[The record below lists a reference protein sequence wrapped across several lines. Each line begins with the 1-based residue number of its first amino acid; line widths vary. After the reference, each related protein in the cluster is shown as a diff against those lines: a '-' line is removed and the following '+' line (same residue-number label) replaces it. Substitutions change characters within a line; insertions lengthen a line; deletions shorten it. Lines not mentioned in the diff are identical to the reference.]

1 MSEMQADVGR
11 NTIWIIATVALVVVG
26 GCYVAYGY
34 FATGSTAAPS
44 TVAINTAGKGTAS
57 PESEHY
63 GKVLNKYN
71 QSNATNA
78 EQEGK
83 TYVSVISTRDQPVQE
98 APESK
103 VAAQEQ
109 PKQPQIVY
117 VYQPAPQQSAGQHQ
131 QEVLSDQ
138 EKERR
143 DRIRTQ
149 AAGLIKNWGGSKH
162 TVATVTDES
171 GYAGTVNNSVSS
183 GVGVPGG
190 HPSAGQLTSAVPVV
204 KILDDFV
211 RIPALLGT
219 DLDTDE
225 NSVVVA
231 SVPSGPYQGLTVYA
245 QGYKRINESIDMTFT
260 IMKWRGRSYKI
271 TAKAI
276 DQNTL
281 RSALSGEVNNRY
293 FTRIILPAIAAG
305 IGRTGQLYE
314 QSSAQNIIT
323 PQGGVIQTYPS
334 TPDGTAVLGTMIG
347 GMGETAGKV
356 LAQDAAQMPTK
367 QVLIPKNDTIGIQ
380 FMAPVLSTD
389 DISAGASAP
398 AVDLNTLSQPASQPP
413 VQQQQQQQ
421 QQPAIRPAGYPITNL
436 PATGLY
442 PNTQSGYSAY

>member
-44 TVAINTAGKGTAS
+44 SVPINTSGKGTAS
-57 PESEHY
+57 SESDHY

-83 TYVSVISTRDQPVQE
+83 TYVSVISTRDQPVQDP
-98 APESK
+98 PESK
-103 VAAQEQ
+103 AAAQEQ
-109 PKQPQIVY
+109 PKQPQVAY
-117 VYQPAPQQSAGQHQ
+117 VYQPAPQQNAGQHQ
-131 QEVLSDQ
+131 SEVLSDQ

-143 DRIRTQ
+143 ERIRTQ

-183 GVGVPGG
+183 GVGVSGG
-190 HPSAGQLTSAVPVV
+190 HASAGRPTSAVPVAKV
-204 KILDDFV
+204 LDDFV

-231 SVPSGPYQGLTVYA
+231 FVPSGPYQGLTVYA

-389 DISAGASAP
+389 DLSAGASAP

-413 VQQQQQQQ
+413 VQQQQQQ
-421 QQPAIRPAGYPITNL
+421 PVIRPAGYPVTNT

-442 PNTQSGYSAY
+442 PNNQSGYSGY

>member
-11 NTIWIIATVALVVVG
+11 NTIWIIATVVAVIVG

-34 FATGSTAAPS
+34 FAAGSTAAPS
-44 TVAINTAGKGTAS
+44 VVAINTAGKGTAS
-57 PESEHY
+57 TESEHY

-78 EQEGK
+78 EQKGE

-98 APESK
+98 SHAPK
-103 VAAQEQ
+103 DAIPEQ
-109 PKQPQIVY
+109 QKQPQVVY
-117 VYQPAPQQSAGQHQ
+117 VYQPSPQQNGGQRQ
-131 QEVLSDQ
+131 PEVLSDQ

-143 DRIRTQ
+143 ERIRSQ
-149 AAGLIKNWGGSKH
+149 AAALIKNWGGSKH
-162 TVATVTDES
+162 SVASATDES
-171 GYAGTVNNSVSS
+171 SYAGTVNIGVSS
-183 GVGVPGG
+183 GANVPPGA
-190 HPSAGQLTSAVPVV
+190 HPSTGQTTNSVPIV

-225 NSVVVA
+225 NSVVFAV
-231 SVPSGPYQGLTVYA
+231 VPSGPYEGLTVIA

-260 IMKWRGRSYKI
+260 IMKWRGRSYKV

-305 IGRTGQLYE
+305 IGKTGQMYE

-334 TPDGTAVLGTMIG
+334 TPNGTAVLGTMIG
-347 GMGETAGKV
+347 GAGETAGKV

-367 QVLIPKNDTIGIQ
+367 QVLIAKGGTIGIQ

-389 DISAGASAP
+389 DLTASATAP
-398 AVDLNTLSQPASQPP
+398 AVDLNTLGQPASQPP
-413 VQQQQQQQ
+413 AQVQQQP
-421 QQPAIRPAGYPITNL
+421 PAVRPAGYPITNL
-436 PATGLY
+436 PAAGLY
-442 PNTQSGYSAY
+442 PSTQGGYSAY